1 MIEAFRSPARA
12 VFSLRLLAVI
22 IVMLAISLTSIVYP
36 FYHHS
41 SPSPFSAYAAYR
53 IPKSAAP
60 VIVGDPNL
68 KVETVFKGLVKPT
81 SMAFLGPNDILV
93 LEKNKGTVQRI
104 VNDKMLPE
112 PVLQVPVA
120 TNVERG
126 MLGIAI
132 SNEEGN
138 VNEAH
143 SNVNNNN
150 NNNKQLHSPTRVF
163 LYYTQSGDN
172 RTGDDLP
179 QIQGSVQPLGNRLYR
194 YNFDFDNGKLV
205 NPKLLLNLPA
215 IPPNASNPE
224 TNHMGGKVAIGPDNN
239 VYTVIGE
246 VGGHT
251 GQTENVRNGT
261 PPDGTGGILRVTQ
274 DGKPVEDG
282 PFAGVSIEGQQQQ
295 QQQETGREGS
305 DDDGSGGLG
314 ILLGGGGEGGREVQK
329 EPDNSMLK
337 YYYAY
342 GVRNSFGID
351 FDPVTKKLWDTENGP
366 AYGDEIN
373 LVEPGFNSGW
383 RQIMGIWQRH
393 GQFAGHVLQDPA
405 KLLVNFGGKGKYSPP
420 EFTWY
425 LPIGPTALKFLN
437 SDRLGKQYENDMF
450 VGNIGNGTMFHF
462 KLNQQR
468 TGLLLNDGL
477 LADKVANTP
486 QENKQILFAEGFGGI
501 TDIQVGPADGY
512 LYILSYTDG
521 AIYRIVP
528 AANPITSSSSSSS
541 S

>member
-1 MIEAFRSPARA
+1 MIEAIRSPARA

-60 VIVGDPNL
+60 VVVGDPNL
-68 KVETVFKGLVKPT
+68 KVETVFKGLQKPT

-104 VNDKMLPE
+104 VDGKMLPQ
-112 PVLQVPVA
+112 PILQVPVA
-120 TNVERG
+120 ANVERG

-132 SNEEGN
+132 SNIKGTDNDRE
-138 VNEAH
+138 
-143 SNVNNNN
+143 
-150 NNNKQLHSPTRVF
+150 QLPSSTRVF

-172 RTGDDLP
+172 RTGNDSP
-179 QIQGSVQPLGNRLYR
+179 QIPGSVQPLGNRLYR
-194 YNFDFDNGKLV
+194 YDFDNGKLV

-246 VGGHT
+246 VGGHV

-274 DGKPVEDG
+274 DGKPVEEG
-282 PFAGVSIEGQQQQ
+282 PFAEASKGEQQQQ
-295 QQQETGREGS
+295 HQQETGREGS
-305 DDDGSGGLG
+305 GGGGGLG

-329 EPDNSMLK
+329 ETDNSILK

-342 GVRNSFGID
+342 GIRNSFGID

-393 GQFAGHVLQDPA
+393 GQFAGSVLQDPDN
-405 KLLVNFGGKGKYSPP
+405 LLVNFGGKGKYSPP

-468 TGLLLNDGL
+468 TGLLLNDIP
-477 LADKVANTP
+477 LADEIANTP

-512 LYILSYTDG
+512 LYIISYTDG

-528 AANPITSSSSSSS
+528 AANPSTPSSSSS
-541 S
+541 

>member
-1 MIEAFRSPARA
+1 MIESFRSPARA

-60 VIVGDPNL
+60 VVVGDPNL

-104 VNDKMLPE
+104 VNGKMIPE

-120 TNVERG
+120 NNVERG

-132 SNEEGN
+132 SNREGRDN
-138 VNEAH
+138 D
-143 SNVNNNN
+143 
-150 NNNKQLHSPTRVF
+150 KGQLPSSSSSPTRVF

-179 QIQGSVQPLGNRLYR
+179 QIPGSVQPSGNRLYR
-194 YNFDFDNGKLV
+194 YDFDNGKLV

-215 IPPNASNPE
+215 IPPNATDPE

-246 VGGHT
+246 VGGHA

-295 QQQETGREGS
+295 HQQETGREGG
-305 DDDGSGGLG
+305 DGGGGGGGLG
-314 ILLGGGGEGGREVQK
+314 ILLGGGEGEKEVQK

-342 GVRNSFGID
+342 GIRNSFGID

-393 GQFAGHVLQDPA
+393 GQFAGHVLQDPG
-405 KLLVNFGGKGKYSPP
+405 KLLVDFGGKGKYSPP

-437 SDRLGKQYENDMF
+437 SDKLGKQYENDMF

-501 TDIQVGPADGY
+501 TDIQVGPVDGY
-512 LYILSYTDG
+512 LYIISYTDG

-528 AANPITSSSSSSS
+528 ANPITSSSSSS
-541 S
+541 

>member
-1 MIEAFRSPARA
+1 MARCFRSQ
-12 VFSLRLLAVI
+12 
-22 IVMLAISLTSIVYP
+22 Y
-36 FYHHS
+36 
-41 SPSPFSAYAAYR
+41 
-53 IPKSAAP
+53 
-60 VIVGDPNL
+60 
-68 KVETVFKGLVKPT
+68 
-81 SMAFLGPNDILV
+81 
-93 LEKNKGTVQRI
+93 
-104 VNDKMLPE
+104 
-112 PVLQVPVA
+112 LQVPVA

-132 SNEEGN
+132 SSSKSTDNDNE
-138 VNEAH
+138 
-143 SNVNNNN
+143 
-150 NNNKQLHSPTRVF
+150 QLPSSTLVF

-172 RTGDDLP
+172 RTGNDSP
-179 QIQGSVQPLGNRLYR
+179 QIPGSVQPLGNRLYR
-194 YNFDFDNGKLV
+194 YDFDNGKLV

-215 IPPNASNPE
+215 IPPNASDPE

-246 VGGHT
+246 VGGHV

-261 PPDGTGGILRVTQ
+261 PPDGTGGILTVTQ

-282 PFAGVSIEGQQQQ
+282 PFAE
-295 QQQETGREGS
+295 E
-305 DDDGSGGLG
+305 
-314 ILLGGGGEGGREVQK
+314 GEGGH
-329 EPDNSMLK
+329 NSILK

-342 GVRNSFGID
+342 GIRNSFGID

-393 GQFAGHVLQDPA
+393 GQFAGSVLQDPDN
-405 KLLVNFGGKGKYSPP
+405 LLVNFGGKGKYRPP

-468 TGLLLNDGL
+468 TGLLLNDGP

-528 AANPITSSSSSSS
+528 SNSNSSSFPISRSPLS
-541 S
+541 

>member
-22 IVMLAISLTSIVYP
+22 IVILAISLTSIVYP

-60 VIVGDPNL
+60 VIVDDPSL

-104 VNDKMLPE
+104 VNGKMLPE

-132 SNEEGN
+132 SNMEGRDN
-138 VNEAH
+138 DKE
-143 SNVNNNN
+143 
-150 NNNKQLHSPTRVF
+150 QLPSSTSTRVF

-246 VGGHT
+246 VGGHV

-305 DDDGSGGLG
+305 DGGGGLG
-314 ILLGGGGEGGREVQK
+314 LLLGGGGEGGREVQK
-329 EPDNSMLK
+329 EPDNSVLK

-342 GVRNSFGID
+342 GIRNSFGID

-366 AYGDEIN
+366 TYGDEIN

-383 RQIMGIWQRH
+383 LRAMGIWQVH
-393 GQFAGHVLQDPA
+393 GRSPGPIVSSINPPSNLVLD
-405 KLLVNFGGKGKYSPP
+405 FGNGGRKGEYRSP
-420 EFTWY
+420 EFTW
-425 LPIGPTALKFLN
+425 LHTIAPTALKFLN
-437 SDRLGKQYENDMF
+437 SDKLGKQYENTMF
-450 VGNIGNGTMFHF
+450 VGDVNTGNLYNF
-462 KLNQQR
+462 KLNPQR
-468 TGLLLNDGL
+468 TGFLLNGSL
-477 LADKVANTP
+477 VDKVANTP
-486 QENKQILFAEGFGGI
+486 EELQQVIFGKGFGVI
-501 TDIQVGPADGY
+501 TDIQVGPEDGY
-512 LYILSYTDG
+512 LYILTYQGT
-521 AIYRIVP
+521 IYKIAP
-528 AANPITSSSSSSS
+528 SSSAN
-541 S
+541 